1 MYFKKQIC
9 FFLAFF
15 LLISNSGLA
24 FNVHF
29 CDGKI
34 ASISSIFSKEEV
46 CKMLIKK
53 EKACCVKLELSHKKC
68 CSDKK
73 VNLKNKTEKSIIKTI
88 SFDLDSFYFCLE
100 RELKISNFIQTSY
113 NYSNVGY
120 YYNVNTP
127 PLYKLYCQFT
137 LFG

>member
-9 FFLAFF
+9 LFVAFF
-15 LLISNSGLA
+15 LLVSNSGLA

-29 CDGKI
+29 CEGKI

-53 EKACCVKLELSHKKC
+53 EKACCVKLEASHKKC

-73 VNLKNKTEKSIIKTI
+73 VNLKNKTEKSAT
-88 SFDLDSFYFCLE
+88 
-100 RELKISNFIQTSY
+100 ELLPMGCMLNSIYI
-113 NYSNVGY
+113 
-120 YYNVNTP
+120 
-127 PLYKLYCQFT
+127 L
-137 LFG
+137 LFARVTFFV